1 MASRERMTAVDTAW
15 LRMDRPDNLMMITGI
30 MMLRGNLE
38 FPELK
43 SLLASRFLR
52 FHRFTQKVTSDLSG
66 HYWEDDPDFDLDNH
80 IHRLALPGDGGRDAL
95 EALVSDLAS
104 MPLARHKPMWEF
116 HIIENVAGNSA
127 LVMRLHHCYADG
139 IALVQVLLSMT
150 DRKRGDTDDAA
161 APAAD
166 KRHGSARRGLLQRL
180 YEPATEL
187 AETTLQRSRQLW
199 IEGQHL
205 LQEPDEFARLAQQ
218 GIAFAGELAHVS
230 MLPPDPPTQ
239 LKGRLGN
246 RKQTAWTRSLPL
258 AEVKAVGKAL
268 GCTVNDVLLATVA
281 GAIGSYLRDQ
291 GDNIDGLQ
299 IRATVPVNLRPA
311 DQPLSLGNHFGL
323 VYLDL
328 PIGAE
333 NPLERVFAVHANMR
347 RLKDSYQPLVSLRLL
362 GAVGMAPAIVQK
374 LAMDLFSS
382 KASAVMSNVPG
393 PAEPLF
399 LAGHEVV
406 QQMFWVPQSGE
417 IGIGVGILS
426 YNGQV
431 QFGLIADSN
440 LIPTP
445 RTVVERFATE
455 FEKLLMIVL
464 MGSWDP
470 ASSPEAD
477 LRLLTEWINDNLD
490 KRNAARK

>member
-30 MMLRGNLE
+30 MIFRDNLE
-38 FPELK
+38 FAELR
-43 SLLASRFLR
+43 SLLAKRFLR
-52 FHRFTQKVTSDLSG
+52 FRRFMQRVTSDFSG

-80 IHRLALPGDGGRDAL
+80 IHRLALPGAGGRDSL

-104 MPLARHKPMWEF
+104 MPLPRHKPMWEF
-116 HIIENVAGNSA
+116 HIIDNVDGGSA

-150 DRKRGDTDDAA
+150 DRKVGEARDDDGSLRKKSRG
-161 APAAD
+161 
-166 KRHGSARRGLLQRL
+166 RGRRSLLQRL

-187 AETTLQRSRQLW
+187 AEATLQQSRRLW
-199 IEGQHL
+199 LEGQHL
-205 LQEPDEFARLAQQ
+205 LQEPGELARLAQQ
-218 GIAFAGELAHVS
+218 GAAFAGELAHVG
-230 MLPPDPPTQ
+230 MLPPDPRTQ

-246 RKQTAWTRSLPL
+246 RKQTAWTRTLPL
-258 AEVKAVGKAL
+258 QEVKAAGKAI

-281 GAIGSYLRDQ
+281 GAIGSYLRER
-291 GDNIDGLQ
+291 GDDIDGLQ
-299 IRATVPVNLRPA
+299 IRATVPVNLRPP
-311 DQPLSLGNHFGL
+311 DQAIGLGNHFGL

-328 PIGAE
+328 PVGVE
-333 NPLERVFAVHANMR
+333 NPLERVLRVHDNMH
-347 RLKDSYQPLVSLRLL
+347 RLKGSYQPLVSLRLL

-374 LAMDLFSS
+374 IAMDLFSS

-393 PAEPLF
+393 PSEPLF
-399 LAGHEVV
+399 MAGHEIV

-426 YNGQV
+426 YNGRV
-431 QFGLIADSN
+431 QFGLIADAN
-440 LIPTP
+440 LIPEP
-445 RTVVERFATE
+445 RAVVERFAVE

-464 MGSWDP
+464 MGSWDAGGDP
-470 ASSPEAD
+470 SED
-477 LRLLTEWINDNLD
+477 LRLLADWIDEHAESCAAT
-490 KRNAARK
+490 KR

>member
-1 MASRERMTAVDTAW
+1 
-15 LRMDRPDNLMMITGI
+15 
-30 MMLRGNLE
+30 
-38 FPELK
+38 
-43 SLLASRFLR
+43 
-52 FHRFTQKVTSDLSG
+52 
-66 HYWEDDPDFDLDNH
+66 
-80 IHRLALPGDGGRDAL
+80 
-95 EALVSDLAS
+95 
-104 MPLARHKPMWEF
+104 
-116 HIIENVAGNSA
+116 
-127 LVMRLHHCYADG
+127 
-139 IALVQVLLSMT
+139 
-150 DRKRGDTDDAA
+150 
-161 APAAD
+161 
-166 KRHGSARRGLLQRL
+166 
-180 YEPATEL
+180 
-187 AETTLQRSRQLW
+187 
-199 IEGQHL
+199 
-205 LQEPDEFARLAQQ
+205 
-218 GIAFAGELAHVS
+218 

-477 LRLLTEWINDNLD
+477 LRLLTEWINDNLN